1 MEPGACRPSGLG
13 APVKLWVRKLTW
25 GQDSQSGGLEAT
37 HLLQLQCPPP
47 TISLATADYSRDLT
61 LVLRGGPQGELDPS
75 IVLVHP
81 SPK

>member
-37 HLLQLQCPPP
+37 HLLQLHAPP
-47 TISLATADYSRDLT
+47 ISLATADYSRDMT
-61 LVLRGGPQGELDPS
+61 LVLRGGPQGS
-75 IVLVHP
+75 
-81 SPK
+81 